1 MRAMMFALLAG
12 AASVFAFAPFGVS
25 PLAFVCLG
33 TLFMLLHHAPSARRA
48 AALGF
53 VWGLGAFLA
62 GVGWLYVALHQYGG
76 MPALLAGL
84 AVLLFCAYLALFPML
99 ASVVYHRL
107 RRQIWWAD
115 ALLAGAA
122 WAGSEYLRGWLFTGF
137 PWLTIGYTQ
146 TPPSPLAGWAPVF
159 GVFGLSFIVASLAA
173 LAVSVLVARRSPAS
187 RRAWAPLLAVLIVC
201 LAGAGLRRVAWTTPV
216 GEPLDVALLQTNIP
230 QDLKWQPEQ
239 VMRWLEL
246 NYALVARQE
255 ARLVVLPETSLP
267 VLTEQLP
274 AGYLEALKA
283 RIAPRGADLIVG
295 AFTREGEQIFNSA
308 FTLGTAPAQRYSK
321 NHLVPFGEYSPP
333 LFGWFYRLAAIPM
346 SDQSRGGSPQAPLAL
361 AGQQIAVNICYEDVF
376 GAELLHALPQAS
388 MLLNLS
394 NLAWYGDSHA
404 QPQHLQI
411 ARLRALETGR
421 PMLRA
426 TNTGMTAVIQPDGQV
441 SAALPAF
448 RSGALRQRVT
458 GYQGRTPYTL
468 WADWPLIFV
477 ALGVVLAAW
486 RRREQ
491 VAC

>member
-12 AASVFAFAPFGVS
+12 ATSVFAFAPFGAS
-25 PLAFVCLG
+25 PLVFVCLAV
-33 TLFMLLHHAPSARRA
+33 LFMLLHHAASVWQA
-48 AALGF
+48 AARGF
-53 VWGLGAFLA
+53 AWGLGAFLA

-76 MPALLAGL
+76 MPAPLAGL
-84 AVLLFCAYLALFPML
+84 ALLLFCAYLALFPML
-99 ASVVYHRL
+99 ASTLYFRL

-115 ALLAGAA
+115 ALLAGAV

-137 PWLTIGYTQ
+137 PWLAIGYTQ

-159 GVFGLSFIVASLAA
+159 GVFGLSFIVASLAVLA
-173 LAVSVLVARRSPAS
+173 LAAFAARRQPH
-187 RRAWAPLLAVLIVC
+187 RHGVWAPLLAVLIVC
-201 LAGAGLRRVAWTTPV
+201 LAGAGLRQISWTTPV
-216 GEPLDVALLQTNIP
+216 GAPLDVALLQTNIP

-246 NYALVARQE
+246 NYELVARQE

-267 VLTEQLP
+267 VLTEHLP
-274 AGYLEALKA
+274 AGYLDALKA

-295 AFTREGEQIFNSA
+295 AFTREGAQIFNSA
-308 FTLGTAPAQRYSK
+308 ITLGTAPAQRYSK
-321 NHLVPFGEYSPP
+321 DHLVPFGEYSPP
-333 LFGWFYRLAAIPM
+333 LFGWFYQLADIPM
-346 SDQSRGGSPQAPLAL
+346 SDQTRGGRPQAPLAL

-376 GAELLHALPQAS
+376 GAELLHALPEAS
-388 MLLNLS
+388 LLLNLS

-426 TNTGMTAVIQPDGQV
+426 TNTGMTAIIQPDGRV

-448 RSGALRQRVT
+448 RSGALRQQVT
-458 GYQGRTPYTL
+458 GYQGRTPYAL
-468 WADWPLIFV
+468 WADWPLIL
-477 ALGVVLAAW
+477 ATLGIVLAAW
-486 RRREQ
+486 RRR
-491 VAC
+491 